1 MTASTKHR
9 VLAALAALTASTVVC
24 ANVDDRDWCI
34 TYTDHF
40 EMVSDLPRERA
51 LELVVQLDRF
61 RSAASALLPGGS
73 REAAPPIKLVAFQ
86 RARDFAT
93 VFNSTHVAGFTR
105 PSLDQSLLASGPDP
119 NGEHLNRNIFHEYVH
134 YLVRSRATLNLPIW
148 YEEGFASYLSTLSID
163 PAGIVT
169 VGRIPYAYLRGVLLL
184 PGLSIPDVIAERF
197 RLDPRRHD
205 LSDVYGLA
213 WAIVRFLHHAE
224 DDNGERYASRL
235 RDMLTAIDEGLS
247 SEEAMESTLGLD
259 TEGLKRR
266 LRNYYD
272 KDQLPV
278 FQFRTETRDRM
289 AFRRDCLDPVDTRKH
304 LAEVAALHN
313 PRFANQ
319 LYDSILAEKPD
330 DVDALVGLSR
340 IVSGSRSLELAR
352 RAYRIDPKH
361 PAAIVR
367 MAEIEVGAC
376 QANSADCGDALV
388 NAIDLYTEALSSGRH
403 RVAAAYGLGILSLYV
418 ERPVD
423 ALEYLRAAYARAPWS
438 PQIHYYLG
446 EAYVRSGDS
455 KRAVPHLRKTAYWHP
470 VESWRQRARQVLA
483 RLGEEPAQVD
493 PPRINRLQS
502 VP

>member
-1 MTASTKHR
+1 MTAATWLR
-9 VLAALAALTASTVVC
+9 PVAALAALTASTVVC
-24 ANVDDRDWCI
+24 ANVDDRNWCI

-40 EMVSDLPRERA
+40 ELVSDLPRERA

-73 REAAPPIKLVAFQ
+73 RDAAPTLKVIAFK

-119 NGEHLNRNIFHEYVH
+119 SGEHLNRNTFHEYVH

-148 YEEGFASYLSTLSID
+148 YEEGLASYLSTLSID
-163 PAGIVT
+163 PAGVVT

-184 PGLSIPDVIAERF
+184 PGLSIPDVIGERF
-197 RLDPRRHD
+197 RLDARRHD
-205 LSDVYGLA
+205 LSEVYGLA

-224 DDNGERYASRL
+224 DDNGVRYASRL
-235 RDMLTAIDEGLS
+235 GDMLTAIDNGAS
-247 SEEAMESTLGLD
+247 SDEAMESSLGLD

-266 LRNYYD
+266 LKNYYD

-278 FQFRTETRDRM
+278 LQFRTETRDRM
-289 AFRRDCLDPVDTRKH
+289 AFRRDCLDPTDTRKH

-330 DVDALVGLSR
+330 DVDASVGRSR
-340 IVSGSRSLELAR
+340 VVTGSRARELAR
-352 RAYRIDPKH
+352 RAYRIDPTH

-367 MAEIEVGAC
+367 MAEMEVLAC
-376 QANSADCGDALV
+376 QSNSADCGEALA
-388 NAIDLYTEALSSGRH
+388 NAISLYTEALTSDRH

-418 ERPVD
+418 ERPLD
-423 ALEYLRAAYARAPWS
+423 ALEYLLAAHARAPWS

-446 EAYVRSGDS
+446 EAYGRSGEP

-470 VESWRQRARQVLA
+470 DALWREKARQMLA
-483 RLGEEPAQVD
+483 GLGEDLPAD
-493 PPRINRLQS
+493 
-502 VP
+502 

>member
-1 MTASTKHR
+1 MVNSASRHLLATLAVTASTI
-9 VLAALAALTASTVVC
+9 VLAD
-24 ANVDDRDWCI
+24 VDDSDWCI

-40 EMVSDLPRERA
+40 ELVSDLPRERA

-61 RSAASALLPGGS
+61 RSAASALLPSGS
-73 REAAPPIKLVAFQ
+73 REAAPPIKLVAFK

-105 PSLDQSLLASGPDP
+105 PSLDQSLLASGPDLS
-119 NGEHLNRNIFHEYVH
+119 GAHLSRNVFHEYVH

-169 VGRIPYAYLRGVLLL
+169 VGRIPFAYLRGVLLL
-184 PGLSIPDVIAERF
+184 PGLSIPDVIGERF

-235 RDMLTAIDEGLS
+235 GDMLAAIDNGAS
-247 SEEAMESTLGLD
+247 SEEAMASSLGLD

-266 LRNYYD
+266 LRSYYD
-272 KDQLPV
+272 NDRLPV
-278 FQFRTETRDRM
+278 FQFRTETRDRL
-289 AFRRDCLDPVDTRKH
+289 AFRRDCLDPIDARKH
-304 LAEVAALHN
+304 LAEVAALHH
-313 PRFANQ
+313 PRFAAE
-319 LYDSILAEKPD
+319 LYNSILATSPD

-340 IVSGSRSLELAR
+340 IVSESRALELAR
-352 RAYRIDPKH
+352 KAYRVDPTH

-367 MAEIEVGAC
+367 MAEMEVLAC
-376 QANSADCGDALV
+376 QSNSADCGDALA
-388 NAIDLYTEALSSGRH
+388 NAIGLYTEALASDRH

-418 ERPVD
+418 DRPLD

-446 EAYVRSGDS
+446 EAYGRSGES
-455 KRAVPHLRKTAYWHP
+455 ERAVPHLRKTAFWHP
-470 VESWRQRARQVLA
+470 DESWRQRARQMLA
-483 RLGEEPAQVD
+483 RLGEDPAQAD
-493 PPRINRLQS
+493 PP
-502 VP
+502 

>member
-1 MTASTKHR
+1 MTTSTAHR
-9 VLAALAALTASTVVC
+9 ALAAFAALTASTGIC
-24 ANVDDRDWCI
+24 ANVDDRDWCV

-40 EMVSDLPRERA
+40 ELVSDLPRERA

-61 RSAASALLPGGS
+61 RSAASALLPGRA
-73 REAAPPIKLVAFQ
+73 REAAPPIKVIAFK

-119 NGEHLNRNIFHEYVH
+119 SGEHLNRNTFHEYVH

-163 PAGIVT
+163 PAGVVT

-184 PGLSIPDVIAERF
+184 PGLSIPDVIGERF

-205 LSDVYGLA
+205 LSEVYGLA

-235 RDMLTAIDEGLS
+235 GDMLAAIDDGLS
-247 SEEAMESTLGLD
+247 SEEAMESSLGLD
-259 TEGLKRR
+259 VEGLKRR

-289 AFRRDCLDPVDTRKH
+289 AFRRDCLDAVETRQQ
-304 LAEVAALHN
+304 LAEVAAFHH
-313 PRFANQ
+313 PRFAVE
-319 LYDSILAEKPD
+319 LYESILAGNPD
-330 DVDALVGLSR
+330 QVDALVGLSR
-340 IVSGSRSLELAR
+340 VVSSSRASELAR
-352 RAYRIDPKH
+352 KAYRVDPTH

-367 MAEIEVGAC
+367 MAETEVLGC
-376 QANSADCGDALV
+376 QSGSADCGDALA
-388 NAIDLYTEALSSGRH
+388 NAIGLYTEALTSDRH

-446 EAYVRSGDS
+446 EAYGRSGEP
-455 KRAVPHLRKTAYWHP
+455 KQAVPHLRKTAFWHP
-470 VESWRQRARQVLA
+470 DESWRQKARQMLA
-483 RLGEEPAQVD
+483 RLGED
-493 PPRINRLQS
+493 PPADRVNRPRS
-502 VP
+502 AP

>member
-1 MTASTKHR
+1 MTASARHLPLAACA
-9 VLAALAALTASTVVC
+9 VLAASTAVF
-24 ANVDDRDWCI
+24 ANVDDRNWCI

-40 EMVSDLPRERA
+40 EVVSDLPRERA

-73 REAAPPIKLVAFQ
+73 RETAPPIKLVAFE

-119 NGEHLNRNIFHEYVH
+119 SGQHLSRNVFHEYVH

-163 PAGIVT
+163 RAGVVT
-169 VGRIPYAYLRGVLLL
+169 VGRLPFGYLRGVLLL
-184 PGLSIPDVIAERF
+184 PGLSIPDVIGERF

-235 RDMLTAIDEGLS
+235 GDMLAAIDNGVS
-247 SEEAMESTLGLD
+247 SEEAMESSLGLD
-259 TEGLKRR
+259 VEGLKRR

-272 KDQLPV
+272 KDRLPV
-278 FQFRTETRDRM
+278 FQFRTETRDRL
-289 AFRRDCLDPVDTRKH
+289 AFRRHCLDPVDARTH
-304 LAEVAALHN
+304 LAEVAALHH
-313 PRFANQ
+313 PRFAME
-319 LYDSILAEKPD
+319 LYDSILAKRPD
-330 DVDALVGLSR
+330 HVDALVGLSR
-340 IVSGSRSLELAR
+340 IVAESRALELAQ
-352 RAYRIDPKH
+352 RAYRVDPANT
-361 PAAIVR
+361 AAIVR
-367 MAEIEVGAC
+367 MAEMEVLAC
-376 QANSADCGDALV
+376 QSNSADCGRALAH
-388 NAIDLYTEALSSGRH
+388 AIGLYTEALTSDRH

-418 ERPVD
+418 DRPLD
-423 ALEYLRAAYARAPWS
+423 ALEYLRAAYDRAPWS

-446 EAYVRSGDS
+446 EAYGRSGET

-470 VESWRQRARQVLA
+470 EESWRQRARQLLA
-483 RLGEEPAQVD
+483 RLGQDPAQGD
-493 PPRINRLQS
+493 PP
-502 VP
+502 